1 MTLNDGV
8 ALITHVRMEGWLE
21 ADREARQDALSLIN
35 VRIMHLRERAGLPPI
50 DDPLPGAPN
59 NVFLTIR
66 KLLGGA

>member
-1 MTLNDGV
+1 MKDKKV
-8 ALITHVRMEGWLE
+8 
-21 ADREARQDALSLIN
+21 DAYIAKSAEFAKPILT
-35 VRIMHLRERAGLPPI
+35 HLRERAGLPAI